1 MLVSGDLTQCLEY
14 QERPLTIS
22 LPFESKNSRKEWSE
36 LKCCIAIPYVIAKK
50 KKKKDII
57 PIFEYLTDKSLDNM
71 IYILYFDEENEII
84 LVLS

>member
-1 MLVSGDLTQCLEY
+1 MLHCH
-14 QERPLTIS
+14 S
-22 LPFESKNSRKEWSE
+22 LR
-36 LKCCIAIPYVIAKK
+36 YRQK